1 MSLRCLCMI
10 LRDYSPMVVSE
21 FVVDFDFGFDSML
34 LQLEE
39 EELVEVSE
47 VVAVVEVEVVLHTVF
62 VCNSYK
68 QAIS

>member
-1 MSLRCLCMI
+1 
-10 LRDYSPMVVSE
+10 MVVSE

-47 VVAVVEVEVVLHTVF
+47 VVVVVEVEVVLHTVF

>member
-1 MSLRCLCMI
+1 
-10 LRDYSPMVVSE
+10 MVVSE

-47 VVAVVEVEVVLHTVF
+47 VVAVVVVEVEVVLHTLF